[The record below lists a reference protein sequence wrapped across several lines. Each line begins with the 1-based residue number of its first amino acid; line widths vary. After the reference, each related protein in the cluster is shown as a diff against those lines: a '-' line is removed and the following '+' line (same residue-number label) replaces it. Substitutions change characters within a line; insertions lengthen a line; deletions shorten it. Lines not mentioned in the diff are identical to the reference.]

1 MNMEYLR
8 NMIMAMRFQNGVD
21 IDPDQMTYEEL
32 L

>member
-1 MNMEYLR
+1 MEYLR